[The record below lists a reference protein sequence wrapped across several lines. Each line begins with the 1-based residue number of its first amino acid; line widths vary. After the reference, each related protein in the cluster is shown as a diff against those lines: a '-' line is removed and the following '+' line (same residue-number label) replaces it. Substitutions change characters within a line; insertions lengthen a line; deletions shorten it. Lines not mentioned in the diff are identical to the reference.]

1 VSGAQSFSNF
11 PADRKCSQFVEGCLR
26 ATLTNCND
34 SVCASAPPLS
44 EFGLNVWRCRP

>member
-1 VSGAQSFSNF
+1 MSGAQQTVILNF

-34 SVCASAPPLS
+34 SVCASAP
-44 EFGLNVWRCRP
+44 RCRSLV